1 MDFDRRI
8 SASLLQIRTT
18 SPFFGCLSLFAKYK
32 PRKDIPTACT
42 DGEYIFFNE
51 DFMGQLDKKQL
62 CGVLLHE
69 LLHCALLHTSPL
81 RKGLRDGALWNIA
94 ADVVVNNIIRNQAAF
109 TLPKGSV
116 DMQQFSDLS
125 VEQIYEKLMASK
137 KRPDL
142 EYPDLE
148 YSVLKGKQKNQSEG
162 ISNKKLKELEGKW
175 KTALN
180 QAAVTENLK
189 NGGNGQGVGSILGT
203 REYDAI
209 MEPQL
214 DWRSMLRRFLVRTPT
229 DFSGFDRRFVHQGLY
244 LEELSGESVRVH
256 VAIDTSG
263 SISSHELSEFAGEL
277 KGILRSYPHIK
288 CDLYFADY
296 DVDGPY
302 KLTSQSDLPE
312 PTGGGG
318 TSFVPFFKKVDEE
331 HDEYEEGACIYLTDG
346 YGDFPEDFKLPTLWV
361 VTNNGLDNEQFP
373 FGSVTRL
380 SSSSLDEAA

>member
-1 MDFDRRI
+1 MDFDRNI
-8 SASLLQIRTT
+8 SAALLKIRMA
-18 SPFFGCLSLFAKYK
+18 SPFFGCLSLFAKYR

-42 DGEYIFFNE
+42 DGENIFFNE
-51 DFMGQLDKKQL
+51 DFMKNLDKDEL

-69 LLHCALLHTSPL
+69 LLHCALLHTSLL
-81 RKGLRDGALWNIA
+81 RKGIRDNTLWNIA
-94 ADVVVNNIIRNQAAF
+94 ADVVVNNIIQKQGNFA
-109 TLPKGSV
+109 LPSGSIQ
-116 DMQQFSDLS
+116 MPQFVDLS

-142 EYPDLE
+142 KILDIEYTTAG
-148 YSVLKGKQKNQSEG
+148 GKETKKTG
-162 ISNKKLKELEGKW
+162 ADNKKLRELEGKW

-180 QAAVTENLK
+180 QAAVTESIK
-189 NGGNGQGVGSILGT
+189 EGGKGQGVGSILGT
-203 REYDAI
+203 REYNSI

-214 DWRSMLRRFLVRTPT
+214 DWRSMLWRFLVRTPT

-244 LEELSGESVRVH
+244 LEDLSGESVRVH

-263 SISSHELSEFAGEL
+263 SISSQELDEFAGEL

-296 DVDGPY
+296 DIDGPY
-302 KLTSQSDLPE
+302 KLNSQSDIPE

-318 TSFVPFFKKVDEE
+318 TSFVPFFLKVDEE
-331 HDEYEEGACIYLTDG
+331 HDEYEEGVCIYLTDG
-346 YGDFPEDFKLPTLWV
+346 YGDFPEGFKLPTLWV
-361 VTNNGLDNEQFP
+361 VTTNGLDNDLFP

-380 SSSSLDEAA
+380 NSSSYNEAA

>member
-1 MDFDRRI
+1 MDFDRNI
-8 SASLLQIRTT
+8 SAALLKIRMV

-42 DGEYIFFNE
+42 DGENIFFNE
-51 DFMGQLDKKQL
+51 DFMKNLDKDEL

-69 LLHCALLHTSPL
+69 LLHCALLHTSLL
-81 RKGLRDGALWNIA
+81 RKGIRDNTLWNIA
-94 ADVVVNNIIRNQAAF
+94 ADVVVNNIIQKQGNFA
-109 TLPKGSV
+109 LPSGSIQ
-116 DMQQFSDLS
+116 MPQFVDLS

-142 EYPDLE
+142 KILDIEYTTAG
-148 YSVLKGKQKNQSEG
+148 GKETKKTG
-162 ISNKKLKELEGKW
+162 ADNKKLRELEGKW

-180 QAAVTENLK
+180 QAAVTESIK
-189 NGGNGQGVGSILGT
+189 KGGKGQGVGSILGT
-203 REYDAI
+203 REYNSI

-214 DWRSMLRRFLVRTPT
+214 DWRSMLWRFLVRTPT

-244 LEELSGESVRVH
+244 LEDLSGESVRVH

-263 SISSHELSEFAGEL
+263 SISSQELDEFAGEL

-296 DVDGPY
+296 DIDGPY
-302 KLTSQSDLPE
+302 KLNSQSDIPE

-318 TSFVPFFKKVDEE
+318 TSFVPFFLKVDEE
-331 HDEYEEGACIYLTDG
+331 HDEYEEGVCIYLTDG
-346 YGDFPEDFKLPTLWV
+346 YGDFPEEFKLPTLWV
-361 VTNNGLDNEQFP
+361 VTNDGLDNEEFP
-373 FGSVTRL
+373 FGTVTRL
-380 SSSSLDEAA
+380 SSGSWDAAA